1 MYRRSVS
8 SLIYL
13 TMNRP
18 YIANALANPV
28 RLSCRK
34 RGKKRFL
41 FLFLLLSDPE
51 ILMIRTVKM
60 RPSSPLDSRRGPLD
74 FATRLDSKGWFR
86 DLLWGEV
93 AWRTRCTL
101 SRVWSGP
108 FFTSRV
114 VLLAFT
120 SLPLL
125 PLQLEKASQSPLH
138 RSLRSLLGQGIVS
151 FDFETGFETSLMD
164 FGRLRKWEMAREL
177 FQSCQPILAFM
188 ASSSSRGCR
197 ARSLKRIEFISR
209 RGDWYIQNPDA
220 CVRCRSRVSHVFIP
234 DG

>member
-74 FATRLDSKGWFR
+74 FATRLDSKGFEISCEEKSP
-86 DLLWGEV
+86 D
-93 AWRTRCTL
+93 A
-101 SRVWSGP
+101 
-108 FFTSRV
+108 RV
-114 VLLAFT
+114 VLSVEFEADL
-120 SLPLL
+120 S
-125 PLQLEKASQSPLH
+125 SPP
-138 RSLRSLLGQGIVS
+138 V
-151 FDFETGFETSLMD
+151 
-164 FGRLRKWEMAREL
+164 
-177 FQSCQPILAFM
+177 
-188 ASSSSRGCR
+188 
-197 ARSLKRIEFISR
+197 
-209 RGDWYIQNPDA
+209 
-220 CVRCRSRVSHVFIP
+220 
-234 DG
+234 